1 MTRVNS
7 LCAFEALRSA
17 GRAATQLY
25 DLVLQPVGLKA
36 SEFTML
42 RIIAEAGEIPQWKLS
57 RDHAIALETLS
68 RRLAKLR
75 KKGLLDCRKGSNHD
89 ERIYSLTPRG
99 QESLKGALPYW
110 QRAQARLR
118 KTLGNAEFDML
129 LRICQ
134 STVRAARDAEH
145 LRAMN
150 STVINFDTESPELAW
165 SSDDVPSHQGVNNIT
180 LGR

>member
-1 MTRVNS
+1 MVIMMTSVES
-7 LCAFEALRSA
+7 LCAFQALRSA

-42 RIIAEAGEIPQWKLS
+42 RIIAEAKEIPQWKLS

-75 KKGLLDCRKGSNHD
+75 QKGLVDCRKGSNHD
-89 ERIYSLTPRG
+89 ERIYSLTLQG
-99 QESLKGALPYW
+99 EKSLDRALPYW

-118 KTLGNAEFDML
+118 KTLGDPEFDML

-134 STVRAARDAEH
+134 STVRAAREAER

-150 STVINFDTESPELAW
+150 STVLNFETASREL
-165 SSDDVPSHQGVNNIT
+165 V
-180 LGR
+180 